1 MAAVKFLLG
10 LVILVFM
17 VTFAIQNMEP
27 QVTISYYFGYSIG
40 PVPFFF
46 ALLAAAVLGM
56 IVAAAYSV
64 VEQVKLSS
72 ALRRQKK
79 QIQSLEKELFEYHQ
93 RPPEPLKEIDPDET
107 APVTTKEPGNQL
119 TP

>member
-1 MAAVKFLLG
+1 MAALRFLLG
-10 LVILVFM
+10 LVVLVFL

-27 QVTISYYFGYSIG
+27 QVTISYYFDYSIG

-56 IVAAAYSV
+56 VIAAAYSM

-79 QIQSLEKELFEYHQ
+79 QIQSLEKELFQYQQ
-93 RPPEPLKEIDPDET
+93 RPPEPLKEHDPDET
-107 APVTTKEPGNQL
+107 APMPTEESGNQL

>member
-10 LVILVFM
+10 LLILVFM

-56 IVAAAYSV
+56 IIAAAYSA

-79 QIQSLEKELFEYHQ
+79 QIQSLEKELVQYQQ
-93 RPPEPLKEIDPDET
+93 RPPEPLTEPDSDET
-107 APVTTKEPGNQL
+107 APTTTEEPGNQL
-119 TP
+119 AP